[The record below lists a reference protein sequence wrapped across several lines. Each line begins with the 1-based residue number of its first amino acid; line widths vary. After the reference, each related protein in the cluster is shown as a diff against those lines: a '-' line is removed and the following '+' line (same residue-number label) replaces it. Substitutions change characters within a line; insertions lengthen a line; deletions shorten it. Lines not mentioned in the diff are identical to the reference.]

1 LKPVP
6 DRTISLLLEAA
17 RSSPPDVAV
26 PLGFERRVM
35 RVVQWVRPEDSLQVW
50 LRGFRT
56 AVFAS
61 VAVAMASCLLVL
73 DGSWLSK
80 SEVVGPESDGGADW
94 GISSPVEEEDPLDQI
109 ESG

>member
-1 LKPVP
+1 M
-6 DRTISLLLEAA
+6 ISLLLEAS
-17 RSSPPDVAV
+17 RSTPPDVAV

-35 RVVQWVRPEDSLQVW
+35 RVIQWVRPEDSLQIW

-61 VAVAMASCLLVL
+61 VAVAMTSCLLVV
-73 DGSWLSK
+73 DGSWFSK
-80 SEVVGPESDGGADW
+80 SESLGSEADGGAEW
-94 GISSPVEEEDPLDQI
+94 GVSSSIEEEDPLDQI